1 MNYHEAV
8 SNAPQWMAAFCYPE
22 GLLRWWS
29 QFTLGG
35 PIEIM
40 ATPTQVQFLSGI
52 ADNLLRKVLIGR
64 KHGHR
69 SSWIGETV
77 GF

>member
-1 MNYHEAV
+1 MVQMNYHEAV

-29 QFTLGG
+29 HSLGG

-40 ATPTQVQFLSGI
+40 ATPNVQFLSGMRTI
-52 ADNLLRKVLIGR
+52 CFA
-64 KHGHR
+64 R
-69 SSWIGETV
+69 S
-77 GF
+77 